1 MMLDKITPLILTFNE
16 EANVERL
23 LAGLHWATRIIV
35 IDSGSSDAT
44 LAMLAADPRVVVHH
58 RPFDNHWNQWAFAI
72 DQCDDGWI
80 LRLDADYFVT
90 QALVD
95 EIVALRPDEDVAA
108 YRIAFG
114 YAMWGRVLPGSLYPA
129 NHILFR
135 MDKVRVVE
143 RGHTEGWEVTG
154 KILPLRGRVIH
165 DDRKP
170 MAAFVAAQSRY
181 MAHEATAVENG
192 KPGWASRLRRHPPLM
207 VIAVF
212 FYCLIVKRL
221 IFAGPAGWMY
231 VMQRVVAEGI
241 LALTLLERRFQ
252 RKE

>member
-1 MMLDKITPLILTFNE
+1 MMLDKITPLILTYNE

-23 LAGLHWATRIIV
+23 LAGLHWAARIIV
-35 IDSGSSDAT
+35 IDSGSIDAT
-44 LAMLAADPRVVVHH
+44 LSMLAADPRVVVHH
-58 RPFDNHWNQWAFAI
+58 RPFDNHWNQWAFAL

-95 EIVALRPDEDVAA
+95 EMAALRPDADVAA

-114 YAMWGRVLPGSLYPA
+114 YAMWGKVLPGSLYPA

-135 MDKVRVVE
+135 KDKVQVVE
-143 RGHTEGWEVTG
+143 RGHTEGWEVAG

-170 MAAFVAAQSRY
+170 MATFVAAQSRD
-181 MAHEATAVENG
+181 MAHEAAAVENG

-212 FYCLIVKRL
+212 FYCLFVKRL

-252 RKE
+252 RKD